1 MPDPLVLV
9 LGWLAI
15 MAVVTVIAFGRDKVA
30 ARRDARRTRERTLWT
45 LVLAGGVVGG
55 WVGMLQFRHKTLH
68 RSFWAVQWLASAL
81 WGSLV
86 VWLLLGGS

>member
-9 LGWLAI
+9 LGWLGL
-15 MAVVTVIAFGRDKVA
+15 MTVVTVIAFGRDKLA
-30 ARRDARRTRERTLWT
+30 ARRDARRTRERTLRT

-68 RSFWAVQWLASAL
+68 RSFWAVQWLASVL
-81 WGSLV
+81 WGGLV
-86 VWLLLGGS
+86 VWLLLRHS